1 MNLKPQDIVVLLK
14 LIAMGADK
22 RPGFSAL
29 ALSLGMSPSEVHS
42 GVKRLANVGLFNN
55 QTERPIKK
63 ATLEFLIHGVKYVFP
78 PKHGGIT
85 LGYPTSY
92 AAPPLVQ
99 HMNSGNEP
107 PPVWPSSHGTTRG
120 MEFSPLYKSVPEAIR
135 NDPGLYEL
143 LALLD
148 AIRDGRAR
156 ERKLAEKE
164 LTSRIGNVVQS

>member
-1 MNLKPQDIVVLLK
+1 
-14 LIAMGADK
+14 
-22 RPGFSAL
+22 
-29 ALSLGMSPSEVHS
+29 
-42 GVKRLANVGLFNN
+42 
-55 QTERPIKK
+55 
-63 ATLEFLIHGVKYVFP
+63 
-78 PKHGGIT
+78 
-85 LGYPTSY
+85 
-92 AAPPLVQ
+92 
-99 HMNSGNEP
+99 
-107 PPVWPSSHGTTRG
+107 